1 MAKTAFKKTG
11 KWAQLRRA
19 LDPRVFDRTSR
30 KHIRRAT
37 GINALLAV
45 KSIRDVIGKGDLK
58 PNAPLTIAIK
68 GEGKRPLVD
77 SGDMRQAV
85 THKMVDDF
93 TAFAGVLK
101 TDDKYNVAVSVHDG
115 VEIGVTNK
123 MRAMFWALWLKSTH
137 RPDMELR
144 GRAAD
149 LWDRFTG
156 PWYPIAAKTTA
167 IVVPSRPFV
176 RYGFADPELHRHVQR
191 NWEQAI
197 AATFRELVR

>member
-1 MAKTAFKKTG
+1 MAQTAFKKTG

-19 LDPRVFDRTSR
+19 LDPRVFEKTSR

-45 KSIRDVIGKGDLK
+45 KSIRDMIGKGDLK

-68 GEGKRPLVD
+68 GGGKRPLVD
-77 SGDMRQAV
+77 TGDMRQAV

-115 VEIGVTNK
+115 AEIGVTDK

-149 LWDRFTG
+149 LWDRFEG
-156 PWYPIAAKTTA
+156 PWYPLKTGTTA

-176 RYGFADPELHRHVQR
+176 QYGFADPELHRHVQA
-191 NWEQAI
+191 NWERAI
-197 AATFRELVR
+197 AATFRELAR